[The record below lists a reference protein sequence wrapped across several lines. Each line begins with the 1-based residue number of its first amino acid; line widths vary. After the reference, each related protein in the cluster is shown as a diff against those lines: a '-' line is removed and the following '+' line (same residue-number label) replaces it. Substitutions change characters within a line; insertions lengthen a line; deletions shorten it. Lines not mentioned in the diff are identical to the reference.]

1 MFARLRAGLDIAALP
16 RDLIAAFTV
25 LFLAV
30 PQGLA
35 YATIAG
41 LPPAVGL
48 FAASIPAIIA
58 SVFRSSSH
66 VVSGPTNALSLLVG
80 AAVAGHAGASP
91 VETALAL
98 SLMVGVMQATAGAL
112 RLGGVVDFISG
123 AVVLG
128 YITGAALLIA
138 IGQLHNATGTHGPGG
153 RIWTTIGGW
162 VPKLGEASMMSVVT
176 SLGTVAIVVGVRLL
190 NRRTGRGIPSA
201 IIAVVAAI
209 AVNLSFGL
217 EHRGLQV
224 VSDIGAVPSGLPP
237 WTVPQLGLIPTLIP
251 VAIACAV
258 LSLVES
264 SSVARSIAGRTG
276 QRLDLSRE
284 FFGQGLANI
293 AAAFCGGYPVSGSLS
308 RSALNERVG
317 ARTRFA
323 GIASGAL
330 MLLVLLALGPVLDH
344 TPIASLAGL
353 MFVVF
358 YDLVDVPKIRRVL
371 RASWSDAAAFVVTSV
386 GVWTLSL
393 DLAIYLGIGVSL
405 MLFLRSVRMLTVS
418 DLVLE
423 RDRVFVEAAL
433 SDNLGDEHRI
443 EGCARVRVVQ
453 LEGTLFFGAAGE
465 LRGVLERV
473 AAPPSVEVLIVRLR
487 RTQGLDATTGMVFV
501 ETAQRLAAQG
511 RALLLAGV
519 DPKTMRV
526 LEGLGAPQSMGDE
539 RIFAVAGP
547 RFASVEAAV
556 NVGRRLCTGDC
567 AGCPLSQLGEGG
579 RAPPEPLREG
589 ARDGLAP

>member
-1 MFARLRAGLDIAALP
+1 MFARLRAGLDIAAAP
-16 RDLIAAFTV
+16 SDLVAAFTV

-66 VVSGPTNALSLLVG
+66 VVTGPTNALSLLVG
-80 AAVAGHAGASP
+80 AAVAGHAGARP

-162 VPKLGEASMMSVVT
+162 VPKLTEASMMSVVT
-176 SLGTVAIVVGVRLL
+176 SLGTVAIVVGVRLI

-209 AVNLSFGL
+209 VVNIAFGL

-237 WTVPQLGLIPTLIP
+237 LTIPRIELIPTLIP
-251 VAIACAV
+251 VAIACGV

-284 FFGQGLANI
+284 FFGQGLANV
-293 AAAFCGGYPVSGSLS
+293 AAAFFGGYPVSGSLS

-317 ARTRFA
+317 ARTRFS

-330 MLLVLLALGPVLDH
+330 MLLVLVLLGPVLDH

-358 YDLVDVPKIRRVL
+358 YDLVDVPRIRRVL
-371 RASWSDAAAFVVTSV
+371 KASRSDAAAFVVTSV

-405 MLFLRSVRMLTVS
+405 ILFLRRVRMLTVS

-423 RDRVFVEAAL
+423 HERVFVEAAL
-433 SDNLGDEHRI
+433 PENDDSHDV
-443 EGCARVRVVQ
+443 EGCPRVRVVQ

-487 RTQGLDATTGMVFV
+487 RTQGLDATTGMVFI
-501 ETAQRLAAQG
+501 EAAERLAAQG

-526 LEGLGAPQSMGDE
+526 LDGLGAKESMGDD

-556 NVGRRLCTGDC
+556 NVGRRLCAGDC
-567 AGCPLSQLGEGG
+567 ATCPLSRLGRGESPLQATP
-579 RAPPEPLREG
+579 RDVPAP
-589 ARDGLAP
+589 

>member
-1 MFARLRAGLDIAALP
+1 MLARLRARVDLAALP
-16 RDLIAAFTV
+16 SDTIAAFTV

-58 SVFRSSSH
+58 SAARSSSH

-80 AAVAGHAGASP
+80 AAVAGHVGASP
-91 VETALAL
+91 VETAIAL

-138 IGQLHNATGTHGPGG
+138 IGQLHNATGTQGPGG
-153 RIWTTIGGW
+153 RIWTTLGGW
-162 VPKLGEASMMSVVT
+162 APKLEEASPLAVAM
-176 SLGTVAIVVGVRLL
+176 SLGTVALVVVVRFA
-190 NRRTGRGIPSA
+190 NQRTGRGVPSA
-201 IIAVVAAI
+201 IVAVVAAI
-209 AVNLSFGL
+209 VANVGLGL
-217 EHRGLQV
+217 EARGLQV

-237 WTVPQLGLIPTLIP
+237 LTMPDLGLIPALIP

-264 SSVARSIAGRTG
+264 SSVARSIASRTG

-284 FFGQGLANI
+284 FFGQGLANV

-330 MLLVLLALGPVLDH
+330 MLVVLVVLGPVLDR

-371 RASWSDAAAFVVTSV
+371 RASWSDAAAFLVTSI

-405 MLFLRSVRMLTVS
+405 VLFLRRVRMLTVS

-423 RDRVFVEAAL
+423 RDRLFVEAAL
-433 SDNLGDEHRI
+433 PEGDEQV

-473 AAPPSVEVLIVRLR
+473 VRPASVEVLVVRLR
-487 RTQGLDATTGMVFV
+487 RTQGLDATTGMVLV
-501 ETAQRLAAQG
+501 ETAQRLAAEG
-511 RALLLAGV
+511 RTLILAGV
-519 DPKTMRV
+519 DDKTMRV
-526 LEGLGAPQSMGDE
+526 LEGLGAPQSLGE
-539 RIFAVAGP
+539 QRIFPVAGP
-547 RFASVEAAV
+547 RFASVEAALR
-556 NVGRRLCTGDC
+556 VGRRLCTGDC
-567 AGCPLSQLGEGG
+567 AGCPLARLGGHDGSAAED
-579 RAPPEPLREG
+579 G
-589 ARDGLAP
+589 AADTPRDSDSGL